1 MRAES
6 PHRPVVIA
14 NYQEPDGWISVNSP
28 SQTKPLGKGVGNIEL
43 YVDEQWTMGNGRRAM
58 GIEPSAMSHKR
69 LRDGKLC
76 DPAIGVQVVGI

>member
-1 MRAES
+1 MRHGLGPHARVMRAES

-43 YVDEQWTMGNGRRAM
+43 YVDEQWTMNNGQWTAGDRRLALGDGRWAM
-58 GIEPSAMSHKR
+58 IH
-69 LRDGKLC
+69 
-76 DPAIGVQVVGI
+76 QQ